1 MTTDTETSQ
10 REPRTIGLDLIKFG
24 ILAADF
30 GWMTNGKYDY
40 ERIAYELALSE
51 KQTHRVL
58 TAQARPSTTFIGGL
72 ITATHDLVGFRRVF
86 RVVNLNDPIGKD

>member
-1 MTTDTETSQ
+1 MTTDAEPLR
-10 REPRTIGLDLIKFG
+10 REPRTIELIGDKFEV
-24 ILAADF
+24 LAQDF

-40 ERIAYELALSE
+40 ERIAHELALSE
-51 KQTHRVL
+51 KQARRVL

-86 RVVNLNDPIGKD
+86 RVVNLSDPIGKV

>member
-1 MTTDTETSQ
+1 MTTDEETSR
-10 REPRTIGLDLIKFG
+10 REPRTIELDLNKFAV
-24 ILAADF
+24 LAGDF
-30 GWMTNGKYDY
+30 GWIANGKYDY
-40 ERIAYELALSE
+40 ERIARELALSE

>member
-1 MTTDTETSQ
+1 MTTDADPTGH
-10 REPRTIGLDLIKFG
+10 EPRTIGLNPTKFEV
-24 ILAADF
+24 LARDF

-51 KQTHRVL
+51 KQARRVL

-72 ITATHDLVGFRRVF
+72 LTATHDLVGFRRVF
-86 RVVNLNDPIGKD
+86 EVVNLNDPIRRD

>member
-1 MTTDTETSQ
+1 MTTDAETPR
-10 REPRTIGLDLIKFG
+10 REPRTIEIDPIKFEV
-24 ILAADF
+24 LARDF
-30 GWMTNGKYDY
+30 GWMTSGKYDY

-86 RVVNLNDPIGKD
+86 RVVNLNDPIGKV